1 LSAEQTV
8 PDPLPLWTS
17 SAFVE
22 EVRAWVAADLKPRG
36 SRLTGEWE
44 QPHTRVWSSTIRFET
59 TEGRVWFKVNASGT
73 VQEPKLLAV
82 LDELRPGLAPEVI
95 AYDDPR
101 AWSLTR
107 DGGPLLRSRAEPD
120 ALWDYWE
127 RLLPRYAEAQLDLA
141 GHRNRFLATGV
152 PDRSPAQLPLEFR
165 RLLAELAAQPAEDGG
180 LMAEEASA
188 LEHRLPVYDHRCAEL
203 AASPMADTLQH
214 DDLHSNNVCWPGEVG
229 DLASVRI
236 IDWGDASMG
245 HPFGTMLATLN
256 SIAFHAGVLHDGGRI
271 DDLHVLR
278 IRDAYLEPFSDLG
291 SREELM
297 RWVALARSTGCVTR
311 ALAWES
317 ALQDAP
323 PAVVAGLEFPVRSW
337 LLELLKPWADVGAH
351 AELLE

>member
-1 LSAEQTV
+1 M
-8 PDPLPLWTS
+8 
-17 SAFVE
+17 
-22 EVRAWVAADLKPRG
+22 AADLKPRG

-82 LDELRPGLAPEVI
+82 LDELRPGLAPDVI

-323 PAVVAGLEFPVRSW
+323 AAVVAGLEFPVRSW
-337 LLELLKPWADVGAH
+337 LLELLKPWADMGAH